1 MKVDE
6 ISRNRLEINVKTILS
21 IRKLYNIENIIE
33 LYLIKVRN
41 LFCFCVNC
49 VKGIF
54 ENCLNF
60 DYVFVY

>member
-1 MKVDE
+1 M
-6 ISRNRLEINVKTILS
+6 ILN

-33 LYLIKVRN
+33 LYLIKVMN